1 MATNKLK
8 GLRAECNKNQPYF
21 ASLLDIS
28 VKSFGAKENGDS
40 QFKEQEINLIL
51 LEFRKLLG
59 RKIKYED
66 VFLDRKY
73 TPPELK
79 EG

>member
-8 GLRAECNKNQPYF
+8 GLRAECNKNQQYF
-21 ASLLDIS
+21 ADLLEIS
-28 VKSFGAKENGDS
+28 VKSYGWKENGDN

-51 LEFRKLLG
+51 LEFSKLLG

-73 TPPELK
+73 TPTELK